1 MSTRFSR
8 LIVQEPP
15 CRTSRRTADL
25 HQTSSEVCPHFL
37 KQVAR
42 ILTLLCV
49 SLTLGAARDVNR
61 DNKALL
67 RATSPFEDLVEFG
80 LTKNEAAI
88 SKSLTEA
95 DRRAAVIREVIGSSA
110 SGKFDE
116 LLAALHQ
123 ATTDRDHSKLAMS
136 AVEAFR
142 LLIDNLKPQG
152 LQVPKEVSLLDY
164 AGFKLQVLG
173 AAPRPDWGA
182 IRQVIG
188 DAEGWWLTTKASVSD
203 KALRDAF
210 NSTLRGLQDAGKL
223 ENLPMLQ
230 FAARIDLDLV
240 DLLER
245 YFSRK
250 R

>member
-1 MSTRFSR
+1 M
-8 LIVQEPP
+8 
-15 CRTSRRTADL
+15 
-25 HQTSSEVCPHFL
+25 
-37 KQVAR
+37 
-42 ILTLLCV
+42 
-49 SLTLGAARDVNR
+49 SLTLASARDVNR

-123 ATTDRDHSKLAMS
+123 ATTDRDHSRLAMS

-173 AAPRPDWGA
+173 AAALLANIWSGLGA
-182 IRQVIG
+182 ATVNHLEPNRHHLNVVDG
-188 DAEGWWLTTKASVSD
+188 LCDPTHPLTR
-203 KALRDAF
+203 ALF
-210 NSTLRGLQDAGKL
+210 G
-223 ENLPMLQ
+223 
-230 FAARIDLDLV
+230 
-240 DLLER
+240 
-245 YFSRK
+245 
-250 R
+250 